1 MAILELTGLFEN
13 LNNIKHRLY
22 YDEDV
27 TLKFIRKND
36 VLLELDRGWFMQT
49 APTSSIAD
57 KSISSGVGFEEYFE
71 CSVSI
76 EDEDIDLATIIELTT
91 VVEIGEEKYAIKQYA
106 KPRISTKKWNLRLTT
121 FGKK

>member
-1 MAILELTGLFEN
+1 MAILELTSVFEN
-13 LNNIKHRLY
+13 LNSIKHRIY
-22 YDEDV
+22 YDDDV

-57 KSISSGVGFEEYFE
+57 KSINAGTGFEEYFE
-71 CSVSI
+71 CSVSL
-76 EDEDIDLATIIELTT
+76 EDEGIDLATIIELTT
-91 VVEIGEEKYAIKQYA
+91 VVEIGEDKYSIKQYT